1 MFFPTYSELSPVPQQ
16 TLCCHLVS
24 SLSIVWPLE
33 PTFDFCPTDLHSQWW
48 QTQRTKRWPES
59 RLSLRPSVLWTASST
74 SWWYVFLPLSALGL
88 PGRLAPLPCWC
99 INIPDTPAYSDFAEK
114 EPTICQGLHHLIRE
128 GNGTPLQYS
137 CLENPRDG
145 GAWWAAVH
153 GALSECEEGKHKRK
167 SEKRAEAWN
176 LLSFFYC

>member
-145 GAWWAAVH
+145 GAW
-153 GALSECEEGKHKRK
+153 
-167 SEKRAEAWN
+167 
-176 LLSFFYC
+176 